1 MNVSGYAIEQV
12 ERELQSLCRS
22 NQKDI
27 AQIEEL
33 CRYGCASTYDVDEL
47 DVLREIMQVYGVL
60 FDRLHELRKEGEND
74 A

>member
-1 MNVSGYAIEQV
+1 MLSGYAIQEV

-22 NQKDI
+22 HQKDI
-27 AQIEEL
+27 AQIAEL
-33 CRYGCASTYDVDEL
+33 CRYGFASTFDVDEL
-47 DVLREIMQVYGVL
+47 DDLREIMQVYGVL